1 MTSSTDNL
9 PQTPALTRHRE
20 AVLAVLTAG
29 HVHLTAQDI
38 HDALR
43 SADPE
48 VALATVYRSLHALEK
63 LGLVRA
69 VDAGTSAKRYEAVR
83 AVHAHIRC
91 TVCGKI
97 EDLTLPHPEELDRLA
112 RRQTSYDLH
121 GHDIVFEGICPDC
134 TERAS
139 TT

>member
-1 MTSSTDNL
+1 MTRGTDNC
-9 PQTPALTRHRE
+9 PQRPTLTRHRE
-20 AVLAVLTAG
+20 AVLSVLTAG
-29 HVHLTAQDI
+29 HVHLTAQDV

-43 SADPE
+43 SAEPE

-91 TVCGKI
+91 TVCGRI
-97 EDLTLPHPEELDRLA
+97 DDLVLPDPEELDRLA
-112 RRQTSYDLH
+112 RRQTGYDVR

-134 TERAS
+134 TKRAS
-139 TT
+139 RT